1 MYPLFQTISTDYF
14 ESNFNNSFKDFL
26 TDLPRFELPV
36 YNLLCAGNYNY
47 QIPFEAIKFELS
59 DNLTIEVLQDNNDLL
74 SQCSITKVNQNQ
86 GYFEFSCKDRFSN
99 DLSNIRLL
107 ISDQDNGFITTF
119 GIWRGCDS
127 LSSVDFY
134 DYSLDENTGI
144 ISLSFIPDGLPRQYT
159 TFWSVAK
166 PDIVFTDENDQKVD
180 VLFPKKPEFSK
191 YAIMN
196 RYDMSYLR
204 QKVFAI
210 LNTSFKGNLICTWTD
225 TITGVSTQKSIPV
238 DYTKV

>member
-36 YNLLCAGNYNY
+36 YTLLCAGNYNY
-47 QIPFEAIKFELS
+47 QIPFEAINFELS
-59 DNLTIEVLQDNNDLL
+59 DNLTIEVLQDNNNLL
-74 SQCSITKVNQNQ
+74 SQCSITKVNQSQ
-86 GYFEFSCKDRFSN
+86 GYFEFICKNRFTT
-99 DLSNIRLL
+99 DLSTIRLL
-107 ISDQDNGFITTF
+107 ISDQVNGFITTF
-119 GIWRGCDS
+119 GILRGCDT

-134 DYSLDENTGI
+134 NFSFDEKTGF
-144 ISLSFIPDGLPRQYT
+144 ISLSFTPNGLPGGLNTY
-159 TFWSVAK
+159 WSVSK

-191 YAIMN
+191 YAIMK
-196 RYDMSYLR
+196 RYNETYLR
-204 QKVFAI
+204 QKEIAI
-210 LNTSFKGNLICTWTD
+210 LNRSFKGNLICTWTD

>member
-14 ESNFNNSFKDFL
+14 ESNFNNGFKDFL

-59 DNLTIEVLQDNNDLL
+59 DNLTIEVLQDSDKLL

-99 DLSNIRLL
+99 DLSTIRLL
-107 ISDQDNGFITTF
+107 ISDQDNGFLTTF

-127 LSSVDFY
+127 LSSVNFDKFSF
-134 DYSLDENTGI
+134 DEKTGLISLAFIPSGLLDERKIYWTV
-144 ISLSFIPDGLPRQYT
+144 T
-159 TFWSVAK
+159 K

-180 VLFPKKPEFSK
+180 VLFPKKTEFSK
-191 YAIMN
+191 YAIMRRLSN
-196 RYDMSYLR
+196 TYLR
-204 QKVFAI
+204 QEVIAI
-210 LNTSFKGNLICTWTD
+210 LKTSFKGNLICTWTD
-225 TITGVSTQKSIPV
+225 TITGVTTQKSIPV